1 MCTVYTYRVFYGS
14 ENASTNKNYRCDDL
28 PGLPKGPHCAG
39 PIARV
44 QKRSEF
50 NREAASMRL
59 PSARRRALHRL
70 LPRPLEDHLRWQR
83 PALSVR
89 GDLRVIVPV
98 APILSANLLASS
110 VRR

>member
-1 MCTVYTYRVFYGS
+1 MCTVYTYRVFYES

-28 PGLPKGPHCAG
+28 PGLPKGP
-39 PIARV
+39 
-44 QKRSEF
+44 EF